1 MDYIDLAGDK
11 ELVFSVGGQEV
22 TATIGAD
29 QSIRFDNL
37 AHLALL
43 EAEDFLT
50 MRLYTNNDAGN
61 VLWEYVLFTPGEI
74 VVKNDAGDEAVEEIC
89 LSNRVNLRKRYHIEL
104 PDMPPSYDLKK
115 LHGHIRVVDR
125 EGKVVTVPASGSPGD
140 TKYAA
145 VEYPLEFVREGERVC
160 AVIKVDE
167 NETRGRC
174 IFTNLALDI
183 IADDDDDGYYYAD
196 QDQTAM
202 MYGGVGGRVQIDVN
216 ITRHEVPMEPLG
228 VIVIGID
235 GLRRDVLYPG
245 VNLPDGDYHIGD
257 LSVLPGIGGIMAGHE
272 AEESR
277 RYVMLDN
284 VTAIFPSITLASW
297 ASIFTGRMPAETGI
311 MGNEF
316 FARDLLEVGVSEP
329 ARFKNPPG
337 IISFSSGAFMGY
349 DQIFPKEDDFFIPY
363 QFSWSEPVEPG
374 SVPQNKFGIMPAE
387 TVFEQIGSM
396 EGVTRYFQDTNGNS
410 VVVAYSHYAR
420 GAYWLTWDLEAYW
433 EFCNEF
439 PFVRP
444 DESEILDK
452 TSWDKLDDYLCG
464 KYRDYLFR
472 RNDTPFSALTVW
484 YIPGLDHEAHIKG
497 MGIYNEYLTDT
508 IDPLI
513 SKFTDR
519 LIGLD
524 EFDNKLF
531 IIVSDHGMTGMLES
545 SQMNYV
551 QYIKDENGTVLD
563 QKKWPGYDSCKLQY
577 KDFNSDKKRYPELAN
592 NNLHIWELA
601 EGFKWI
607 EKENSDVSYRV
618 LAPREIAD
626 LYMVSPAGA
635 RSDLEEANVIAAF
648 NGPMAHI
655 YFKGSGSWS
664 TQPGTDDQV
673 ELRRL
678 AEVFRV
684 LYQEEVLQEAADV
697 LGIDQISY
705 LKLRE
710 EKSGRLQSSIDRILI
725 REGGVYKEFKGYGSS
740 QVTSDISLSDA
751 YIQYRARI
759 EGLNNPDRSGDI
771 ILIMRDKTEEHES
784 QRFTCGVAC
793 KAWHG
798 GLNPG
803 DSYVPFILAYP
814 GGNAVEVE
822 RLREGI
828 GNCPEDGSY
837 CEECACGNWKVT
849 GVIMQ
854 VIQKQYGQ

>member
-1 MDYIDLAGDK
+1 
-11 ELVFSVGGQEV
+11 
-22 TATIGAD
+22 
-29 QSIRFDNL
+29 
-37 AHLALL
+37 
-43 EAEDFLT
+43 
-50 MRLYTNNDAGN
+50 
-61 VLWEYVLFTPGEI
+61 
-74 VVKNDAGDEAVEEIC
+74 
-89 LSNRVNLRKRYHIEL
+89 
-104 PDMPPSYDLKK
+104 
-115 LHGHIRVVDR
+115 
-125 EGKVVTVPASGSPGD
+125 
-140 TKYAA
+140 
-145 VEYPLEFVREGERVC
+145 
-160 AVIKVDE
+160 
-167 NETRGRC
+167 
-174 IFTNLALDI
+174 
-183 IADDDDDGYYYAD
+183 
-196 QDQTAM
+196 
-202 MYGGVGGRVQIDVN
+202 
-216 ITRHEVPMEPLG
+216 
-228 VIVIGID
+228 
-235 GLRRDVLYPG
+235 
-245 VNLPDGDYHIGD
+245 
-257 LSVLPGIGGIMAGHE
+257 
-272 AEESR
+272 
-277 RYVMLDN
+277 
-284 VTAIFPSITLASW
+284 
-297 ASIFTGRMPAETGI
+297 

-316 FARDLLEVGVSEP
+316 FARDLLDVDDGVINSVP
-329 ARFKNPPG
+329 PIFGNPKG
-337 IISFSSGAFMGY
+337 LISFSSGAFRGY
-349 DQIFPKEDDFFIPY
+349 DSFGKLDLVGSEFFIPR
-363 QFSWSEPVEPG
+363 SSGADAVSVEG
-374 SVPQNKFGIMPAE
+374 TPQNHPELYRAE
-387 TVFEQIGSM
+387 TVYELLGAM
-396 EGVTRYFQDTNGNS
+396 EGLRDYYEKAGGDAT
-410 VVVAYSHYAR
+410 VVVHSHYGR
-420 GAYWLTWDLEAYW
+420 GADRWLTWDLEVA
-433 EFCNEF
+433 FG
-439 PFVRP
+439 
-444 DESEILDK
+444 ESELLEQM
-452 TSWDKLDDYLCG
+452 SWDKMNDYLEYFEAEDG
-464 KYRDYLFR
+464 IRF
-472 RNDTPFSALTVW
+472 PALTVW
-484 YIPGLDHEAHIKG
+484 YLPGLDHQAHKEG
-497 MGIYNEYLTDT
+497 MGAYRDFLIERTDGH
-508 IDPLI
+508 IADVVGSL
-513 SKFTDR
+513 R
-519 LIGLD
+519 ELD

-697 LGIDQISY
+697 LGIDEISY

-710 EKSGRLQSSIDRILI
+710 EKSGRLQSSIDKILI
-725 REGGVYKEFKGYGSS
+725 REDGVYKEFNGYGSS
-740 QVTSDISLSDA
+740 QVTSDISFGSA

-814 GGNAVEVE
+814 GGNAAEVE

-828 GNCPEDGSY
+828 GNCPEGGSY

-849 GVIMQ
+849 DVIMQ